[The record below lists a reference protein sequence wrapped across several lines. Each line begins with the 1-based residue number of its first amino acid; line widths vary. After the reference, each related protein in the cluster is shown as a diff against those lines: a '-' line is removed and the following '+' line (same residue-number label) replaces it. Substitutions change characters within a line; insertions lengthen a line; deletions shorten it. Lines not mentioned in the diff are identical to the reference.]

1 MQRLR
6 NPFSCR
12 LCWRIT
18 LVVFGLILAVES
30 VILIPSAA
38 RFRDTELERLA
49 HAAHITVEPV
59 LLLGRGLAS
68 RGILTRDLAPLVS
81 MYGIESIA
89 VYQRGGQLV
98 TTVGAAPPPGF
109 PGTSHELSRR
119 VRQVARAAD
128 STRLEVAW
136 HSDAQG
142 SPVIAARIDSSKV
155 LHDLVAYLWRIGGLV
170 ALIVLVVTV
179 GTMLVLHRWVLRP
192 LLQLRDSALAAGV
205 EPGRANEFILTTT
218 RRDEVGELIAAHNA
232 MLERV
237 ADSKRRDHEVAEER
251 ARFLT
256 RHDPLTRLPNRAA
269 LIEHVDGL
277 ARLRIDASCR
287 ISLLLI
293 ELTQFS
299 VLHGSFGPQRCD
311 DLLGQI
317 SARLRRAGPS
327 EFVMSIEVPSG
338 SSPLTSWR
346 FIIQRPRTDRLITYR
361 GSQFASNPSRSA

>member
-49 HAAHITVEPV
+49 RAAHITVEPV

-98 TTVGAAPPPGF
+98 TTVGAAPAPGF
-109 PGTSHELSRR
+109 PGKSHALSRM
-119 VRQVARAAD
+119 VQQVARTAD
-128 STRLEVAW
+128 SARLEVAW

-142 SPVIAARIDSSKV
+142 SPVIAVRIDSSKV

-205 EPGRANEFILTTT
+205 EAGRT
-218 RRDEVGELIAAHNA
+218 
-232 MLERV
+232 
-237 ADSKRRDHEVAEER
+237 
-251 ARFLT
+251 
-256 RHDPLTRLPNRAA
+256 
-269 LIEHVDGL
+269 
-277 ARLRIDASCR
+277 
-287 ISLLLI
+287 SL
-293 ELTQFS
+293 F
-299 VLHGSFGPQRCD
+299 
-311 DLLGQI
+311 
-317 SARLRRAGPS
+317 
-327 EFVMSIEVPSG
+327 
-338 SSPLTSWR
+338 
-346 FIIQRPRTDRLITYR
+346 
-361 GSQFASNPSRSA
+361 